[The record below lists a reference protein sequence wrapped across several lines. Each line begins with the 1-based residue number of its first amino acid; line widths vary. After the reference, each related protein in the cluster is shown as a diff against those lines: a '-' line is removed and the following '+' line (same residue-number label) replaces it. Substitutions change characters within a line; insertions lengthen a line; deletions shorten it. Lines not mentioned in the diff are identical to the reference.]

1 MNERNVASLEASKKL
16 VENGIVLETEAVKED
31 NKMTDREQLCREF
44 TELTGGHWHDF
55 GETKC
60 GENSIQFL
68 HCRECN
74 GYLPNPT
81 YSNPADVLRVMMVRD
96 DWKKFAHSINV
107 VYSASWIVSHI
118 HIDLIIEPDA
128 LLKAAVEF
136 LKEGKK

>member
-1 MNERNVASLEASKKL
+1 
-16 VENGIVLETEAVKED
+16 
-31 NKMTDREQLCREF
+31 MTDRENLCREF
-44 TELTGGHWHDF
+44 TELTGVHWHDF

-81 YSNPADVLRVMMVRD
+81 YSNPADVLSRLYEYLTSLQWDNFVEKCGLWHTNIVMQDPDYTTLRKPYIAMEM
-96 DWKKFAHSINV
+96 
-107 VYSASWIVSHI
+107 
-118 HIDLIIEPDA
+118 LIGDS

>member
-1 MNERNVASLEASKKL
+1 
-16 VENGIVLETEAVKED
+16 
-31 NKMTDREQLCREF
+31 MTDREQLCREF

-81 YSNPADVLRVMMVRD
+81 YSNSADVLRVMMDRL
-96 DWKKFAHSINV
+96 DWRLFQPKIGV
-107 VYSASWIVSHI
+107 VYDDGQFMIAFGYVM
-118 HIDLIIEPDA
+118 EPDA
-128 LLKAAVEF
+128 LLKAAMEF
-136 LKEGKK
+136 LKEGK